1 MRTKNV
7 VPRLRAKKR
16 LFKRVKGSVGGRR
29 RLLRTAKESIIRA
42 GVYSRRDRR
51 QKKRDFRRLWIVRL
65 NAACRERGLRYS
77 QLIAGLEK
85 IGCGLDR
92 RTLSEMAVLDPTGF
106 DAVAAAVR
114 KGLGLPE
121 PAAVA

>member
-16 LFKRVKGSVGGRR
+16 LFKRAKGSVGGRR
-29 RLLRTAKESIIRA
+29 RLLRTAKESLLRA
-42 GVYSRRDRR
+42 GVYAHRDRR
-51 QKKRDFRRLWIVRL
+51 RKKRDFRRLWIIRL

-77 QLIAGLEK
+77 QFIAGMVK
-85 IGCGLDR
+85 IGCELDR
-92 RTLSEMAVLDPTGF
+92 RTLSEMAIIDPTGF
-106 DAVAAAVR
+106 DAVVAAVR
-114 KGLGLPE
+114 EGLGLPE

>member
-1 MRTKNV
+1 MRTKSV

-42 GVYSRRDRR
+42 GVYARRDRR
-51 QKKRDFRRLWIVRL
+51 RKKRDFRRLWIVRL
-65 NAACRERGLRYS
+65 NAACRERGFRYS

-85 IGCGLDR
+85 FGCELDR

-106 DAVAAAVR
+106 DAVAAEVR
-114 KGLGLPE
+114 KALGLPE

>member
-1 MRTKNV
+1 MRTKSV

-29 RLLRTAKESIIRA
+29 RLLRTAKEAIIRA
-42 GVYSRRDRR
+42 GVYAHRDRR
-51 QKKRDFRRLWIVRL
+51 RRKRDFRRLWIVRL

-77 QLIAGLEK
+77 QMIAGLAT
-85 IGCGLDR
+85 IGCELDR
-92 RTLSEMAVLDPTGF
+92 RTLSEMAIADPTGF
-106 DAVAAAVR
+106 DEVVAAVR
-114 KGLGLPE
+114 AGLGLPE

>member
-29 RLLRTAKESIIRA
+29 RLLRTAKESLIRA
-42 GVYSRRDRR
+42 GVYA
-51 QKKRDFRRLWIVRL
+51 RDFRRLWIVRI

-77 QLIAGLEK
+77 QLIAGLVK
-85 IGCGLDR
+85 IGCELDR
-92 RTLSEMAVLDPTGF
+92 RTLSEMAILDPTGF
-106 DAVAAAVR
+106 DAVVAAVR
-114 KGLGLPE
+114 EGLGLPE